1 MAKPGWYNAGYI
13 FPKGYEAMIEYKS
26 IINPVAKAS
35 YHCTITDQS
44 GKPLFKVTSHELNE
58 TFSGKSPTACWK
70 QVLDRINETLK
81 DNGQPVVK
89 TQVAGPEYFGL
100 NDPTI
105 VDSIEQL
112 DPKQICQLYWKEKEN
127 ILKAR
132 ELYEVLHPRNEK
144 KPKKKRRTN
153 SDTVRAI
160 QELDL
165 NNEDSFRDSYTGVW
179 STIQRQERYLKRLE
193 NSGEKALYIED
204 ENPLPDYSDPIT
216 LQPIVVPAVS
226 PYGHVAGYYTWIQ
239 ALKETDGI
247 CPFTKL
253 PLSVESLI
261 KLNKRNYH
269 IYKDYIIEL

>member
-1 MAKPGWYNAGYI
+1 MAKAGWYNAGYI

-35 YHCTITDQS
+35 YHCTITEQS

-144 KPKKKRRTN
+144 KPKKKRRIN
-153 SDTVRAI
+153 SDTVRAR

-193 NSGEKALYIED
+193 NSGEKASYIED

-216 LQPIVVPAVS
+216 LQPVVVPAVS

-253 PLSVESLI
+253 PISVESLI

>member
-1 MAKPGWYNAGYI
+1 
-13 FPKGYEAMIEYKS
+13 MIEYKS

>member
-35 YHCTITDQS
+35 YHCTITEQS

-81 DNGQPVVK
+81 ENGQPVVK

-112 DPKQICQLYWKEKEN
+112 DPKQLCQLYWKEKEN

-153 SDTVRAI
+153 SDTVRAR

-193 NSGEKALYIED
+193 NSGEKAHYIED